1 MPSQPCPACG
11 IELPVEPGLIVWCH
25 ECGWNLSQPERGP
38 AGALERTAGA
48 IARRL
53 DDRLHEKLAG
63 RDDLSVRLTAARLG
77 GYAIAIA
84 VHALVLGL
92 AVTGIWLLVSDVT
105 LFPKI
110 GGALLLGLVFLMRP
124 RLGARPSEGVLQ
136 REEAPALYGLA
147 DEIAAELGAP
157 APQTIVVTP
166 AFNASWSTVG
176 LRRERV
182 LTLGLPLLAVLD
194 EDEQVALIAHE
205 IAHSRN
211 GDSFRG
217 LVVGSAVESLWQL
230 YVTLAPDSAQ
240 LESDVGALE
249 VVIRPIMW
257 LMAQPFRLLLLLELQ
272 LLLRDSQRAEYMAD
286 ALAAQVAGTSAV
298 VRLHEKL
305 LLDSSATMAIHR
317 YAMGRQA
324 FEGDVFDAM
333 RDAIESVP
341 ERELERRRRLARLE
355 TTRLRATHP
364 ATGRRIL
371 LLERRGAAPAS
382 LAPDSARRNAVEAD
396 LRAVRSRLSKRLV
409 EEYRS
414 SLHG

>member
-1 MPSQPCPACG
+1 MRS
-11 IELPVEPGLIVWCH
+11 
-25 ECGWNLSQPERGP
+25 RG
-38 AGALERTAGA
+38 AST
-48 IARRL
+48 IASTRSC
-53 DDRLHEKLAG
+53 G

-110 GGALLLGLVFLMRP
+110 GGALLLGLVFLDAP

-272 LLLRDSQRAEYMAD
+272 LLLRDSQRAEYMVGRACR
-286 ALAAQVAGTSAV
+286 TSAQG
-298 VRLHEKL
+298 RARSFGCTR
-305 LLDSSATMAIHR
+305 SSSSTARRPWRFIATR
-317 YAMGRQA
+317 WDDRRSR
-324 FEGDVFDAM
+324 ETSSTRCVN
-333 RDAIESVP
+333 AIESVP